1 MPCVSVC
8 GKGMGYG
15 NANCDGVWS
24 MENMCALMIDAE
36 LVWMVGRLCARL
48 FATCILFCI

>member
-1 MPCVSVC
+1 
-8 GKGMGYG
+8 
-15 NANCDGVWS
+15 

-48 FATCILFCI
+48 FATCILFCICRSKLRLKI